1 MEWIE
6 ASEHQPQDRE
16 PMLVYFV
23 NGLMMVA
30 YWDELHEEWRKY
42 HDTTPMG
49 INALLV
55 MELPMPTPE
64 EVARAVSNAEIA
76 AMNK

>member
-6 ASEHQPQDRE
+6 ASEHEPQDRE

-30 YWDELHEEWRKY
+30 YWDERTKSGGSI
-42 HDTTPMG
+42 TTQRPY
-49 INALLV
+49 LV
-55 MELPMPTPE
+55 MELPSPHQKKLP
-64 EVARAVSNAEIA
+64 VPF
-76 AMNK
+76 